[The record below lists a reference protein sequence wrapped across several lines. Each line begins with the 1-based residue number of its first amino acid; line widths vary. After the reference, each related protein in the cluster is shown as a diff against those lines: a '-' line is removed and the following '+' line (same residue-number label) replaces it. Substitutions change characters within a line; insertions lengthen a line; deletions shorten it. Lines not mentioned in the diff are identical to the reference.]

1 MKMKHLLFAFM
12 GGLLFTSC
20 IEHEVIPPPKV
31 KVDLDCSF
39 TATLEG
45 SDYNLVAGVG
55 GFYCDATRAK
65 EILPNPQPSTAKYYA
80 AIRSDEQF
88 DFIQVKMG
96 SVLFDAEVGPDPTLE
111 EFTQFFEETTNPE
124 FKTDANEGVEIVY
137 RNNAGSVYFSKEAD
151 PSLQTFS
158 LVSVSQESD
167 EDGDYL
173 KFTANFSCNLYD
185 DPANPTDTVTIENGV
200 YIGYFQL

>member
-1 MKMKHLLFAFM
+1 MKMKHLLFVLF
-12 GGLLFTSC
+12 GGIFLASC
-20 IEHEVIPPPKV
+20 IEHEVIPPPRV
-31 KVDLDCSF
+31 TVDLDCSF

-45 SDYNLVAGVG
+45 ADYNLVAGVG

-96 SVLFDAEVGPDPTLE
+96 SVLFDAEVGSDPTLE
-111 EFTQFFEETTNPE
+111 EFTQFFEQTTNPE
-124 FKTDANEGVEIVY
+124 FKTDANEGVEIVF
-137 RNNAGSVYFSKEAD
+137 RNGDGGVFFSKEAD
-151 PSLQTFS
+151 PTPQMFS
-158 LVSVSQESD
+158 ITSVSQESD
-167 EDGDYL
+167 EEGDYL

-185 DPANPTDTVTIENGV
+185 DPANPGDTVTIENGV